1 GMFAFAI
8 YDRQEKTVFAAR
20 DRFGI
25 KPFYYYKDDS
35 KFVFASEIQAILL
48 TLPQKPEPDE
58 QSIFNYL
65 VFNGTDQTESTFFK
79 NIKKLSHGESI
90 WIENG
95 EVAYNKWYDLRENLK
110 EPFKDAS
117 EFKESLSSACGL
129 RLRSDVPVGV
139 CLSGGLDSSSIV
151 SLLTQDHQKE
161 DLATFSAV
169 YEKGLEAD
177 ESPFIDEYKDR
188 LKNMFYITPTA
199 DTLLDDLNLVVKAH
213 GEPLP
218 ATSPYAQFKVMQL
231 AKGKAVVLLDGQGA
245 DEHLAG
251 YSYFFGFYF
260 KELFTELRLLKFF
273 TEVFHYLKNHRSLF
287 GLKTFLYL
295 FMSKSLKTKIRVS
308 QKGCVNPE
316 FRDRFSGD
324 NVFSSQI
331 YGPGKLQMR

>member
-1 GMFAFAI
+1 MCGIAGIVNFDDQPIDGALIPAMLEKMKHRGPDDEGIFQEEHIALGHVRLSIIDLSSDGHQPMFSANERYVLTYNGEIYNYIEIRDELKDDYEFRTKTDSEVLLAAYIKWGKDCLNRFNGMFAFAI

-25 KPFYYYKDDS
+25 KPFYYYRDDN

-95 EVAYNKWYDLRENLK
+95 KVAYNKWYDLRENLK

-188 LKNMFYITPTA
+188 LKNMF
-199 DTLLDDLNLVVKAH
+199 
-213 GEPLP
+213 
-218 ATSPYAQFKVMQL
+218 
-231 AKGKAVVLLDGQGA
+231 
-245 DEHLAG
+245 
-251 YSYFFGFYF
+251 
-260 KELFTELRLLKFF
+260 
-273 TEVFHYLKNHRSLF
+273 
-287 GLKTFLYL
+287 
-295 FMSKSLKTKIRVS
+295 
-308 QKGCVNPE
+308 
-316 FRDRFSGD
+316 SGPIL
-324 NVFSSQI
+324 QI
-331 YGPGKLQMR
+331 LT